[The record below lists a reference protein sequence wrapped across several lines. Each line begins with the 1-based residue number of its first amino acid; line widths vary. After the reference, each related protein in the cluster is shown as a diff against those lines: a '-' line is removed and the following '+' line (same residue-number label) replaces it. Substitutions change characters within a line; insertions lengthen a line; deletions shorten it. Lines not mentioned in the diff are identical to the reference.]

1 MSRETQC
8 SENQICAEWRS
19 VFLDFTD
26 KNVCYIKLA
35 AHCCMHVQYDY
46 ILHKFHIFYPVWWTR
61 TRDFEQFFVERK
73 VSWTIV
79 YAQICIRQQDPSSL
93 K

>member
-46 ILHKFHIFYPVWWTR
+46 IFCINSTYFTQCGEL
-61 TRDFEQFFVERK
+61 EQGTSNNF
-73 VSWTIV
+73 
-79 YAQICIRQQDPSSL
+79 L
-93 K
+93 